1 MLAGVGCVNLHVTD
15 RAIVLDRSHGP
26 TAIIA
31 PCGKSFQHAP
41 MPEDPALEPTAI
53 SLITWNIH
61 KNADPGWDSDLA
73 LFAASHDLVLL
84 QEAHL
89 EPSITNVLETFGHQ
103 WILASAFG
111 LAGRDTGVMTASTVA
126 PRSACVLR
134 EVEPLLRLPKSA
146 IVSRYPLRGRH
157 DTLAVAN
164 IHSINFA
171 LARGAYQAQLEAVIS
186 ELASHQG
193 PIVFAG
199 DLNTWTAGRKAVL
212 ESVASRLGLEEVRLE
227 RDVRK
232 RFFWNQV
239 DYVFIRGLGVVNA
252 RVIEVDSSDHHPVSV
267 VLRAR

>member
-1 MLAGVGCVNLHVTD
+1 M
-15 RAIVLDRSHGP
+15 
-26 TAIIA
+26 
-31 PCGKSFQHAP
+31 
-41 MPEDPALEPTAI
+41 
-53 SLITWNIH
+53 
-61 KNADPGWDSDLA
+61 
-73 LFAASHDLVLL
+73 
-84 QEAHL
+84 
-89 EPSITNVLETFGHQ
+89 
-103 WILASAFG
+103 
-111 LAGRDTGVMTASTVA
+111 
-126 PRSACVLR
+126 
-134 EVEPLLRLPKSA
+134 
-146 IVSRYPLRGRH
+146 
-157 DTLAVAN
+157 
-164 IHSINFA
+164 
-171 LARGAYQAQLEAVIS
+171 IS